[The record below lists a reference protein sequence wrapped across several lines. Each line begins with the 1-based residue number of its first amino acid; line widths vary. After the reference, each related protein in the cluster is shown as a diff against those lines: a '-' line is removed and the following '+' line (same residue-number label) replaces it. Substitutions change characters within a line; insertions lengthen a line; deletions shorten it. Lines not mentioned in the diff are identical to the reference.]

1 MHTQSSQKAS
11 DVKGGR
17 KGFQHDW
24 MKVKMRATALGIARM
39 IKMKESRKTKSSGGR
54 NGKKLILILEEL
66 EDPTELT

>member
-1 MHTQSSQKAS
+1 MVATAVHTQSSQKAS

-39 IKMKESRKTKSSGGR
+39 IKMKESRKTKVNHQGEEMAR
-54 NGKKLILILEEL
+54 NLF
-66 EDPTELT
+66 